1 MSFIIFHQD
10 VVNFKM
16 LLPTASISSSLLE
29 TIVENLCILLTSKT
43 REVVKA
49 ALGFMKVL
57 LSAYPDT
64 VLAPH
69 LKQIVSLALGTKS
82 QVNLNVILC
91 VNVQIC
97 TGWFEW
103 ITVVFFLF
111 SRCLVLYHRKRIA
124 NTTSGLKP
132 RKFMPNLSRNLGKIW
147 IFYHFP

>member
-10 VVNFKM
+10 VVVNFKM
-16 LLPTASISSSLLE
+16 LLSTASISSSLLE

-69 LKQIVSLALGTKS
+69 LKQIVSLALKTKS
-82 QVNLNVILC
+82 QVNFNVI
-91 VNVQIC
+91 
-97 TGWFEW
+97 
-103 ITVVFFLF
+103 
-111 SRCLVLYHRKRIA
+111 
-124 NTTSGLKP
+124 
-132 RKFMPNLSRNLGKIW
+132 
-147 IFYHFP
+147 